1 MTVATEREEALVLKT
16 ADFVGLPREALV
28 ATIHYLA
35 EKVLDLLAL
44 QSDFEVGR

>member
-1 MTVATEREEALVLKT
+1 MALTEREEAKALRE

-35 EKVLDLLAL
+35 DKWLELLQF
-44 QSDFEVGR
+44 QSDNYAGR

>member
-1 MTVATEREEALVLKT
+1 MELTEREEMKALKE

-35 EKVLDLLAL
+35 DKVLWLI
-44 QSDFEVGR
+44 SDREDNYAGR

>member
-1 MTVATEREEALVLKT
+1 MELTDREEMKALRE

-35 EKVLDLLAL
+35 DKVLSLLAL
-44 QSDFEVGR
+44 QSDHEVGR

>member
-1 MTVATEREEALVLKT
+1 MIATEREEAKALKE

-35 EKVLDLLAL
+35 DKVLELLSL
-44 QSDFEVGR
+44 QSDAAAGR